1 MLHVSVLCLR
11 MLHLLHVFSVI
22 ARIVLAQEMRKTVRL
37 IRRQLEAGGCSATKS
52 AQLEALEALFL
63 FVGIQVHRCQQQ
75 SRIGTRGGALE

>member
-1 MLHVSVLCLR
+1 
-11 MLHLLHVFSVI
+11 MLHLSVI

-75 SRIGTRGGALE
+75 SRIGSRGGALE

>member
-11 MLHLLHVFSVI
+11 MLHLSVI

-75 SRIGTRGGALE
+75 SRIGSRGGALE